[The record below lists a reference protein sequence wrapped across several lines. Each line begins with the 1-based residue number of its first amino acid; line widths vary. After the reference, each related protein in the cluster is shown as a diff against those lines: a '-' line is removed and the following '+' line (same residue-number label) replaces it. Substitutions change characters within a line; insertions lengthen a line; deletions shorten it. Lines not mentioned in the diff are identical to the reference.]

1 MTMDRTTPARAF
13 VLSALL
19 VVTACASGDDAFMRQ
34 AREECASRG
43 LDPAGKAVAACVEK
57 RSNELYAYWGRV
69 SNRPVE

>member
-1 MTMDRTTPARAF
+1 MTMDRMAPARAF
-13 VLSALL
+13 VVAALL
-19 VVTACASGDDAFMRQ
+19 GVTACASGDDALMRQ

-43 LDPAGKAVAACVEK
+43 LDPAGKASATCVEK

>member
-1 MTMDRTTPARAF
+1 MMMDRAVPARVF

-19 VVTACASGDDAFMRQ
+19 VVTSCVSGDDALMRQ
-34 AREECASRG
+34 AKEECASRG
-43 LDPAGKAVAACVEK
+43 LDPAAKAYVACVEK